1 MNVVVRWDV
10 LPPGGYTCFQHI
22 RGIASNFETIDDF
35 YKKRTKLAALK
46 LDRELQVTP
55 TFALI
60 RQVSVVLLRVSLAF
74 SQCHD
79 EDLLLDFYYNRFQ
92 PVLWLSNKLACEIN
106 SLSS

>member
-35 YKKRTKLAALK
+35 YKKEGNLAALR
-46 LDRELQVTP
+46 LDREFQGTP

-60 RQVSVVLLRVSLAF
+60 QQESVVLLRADLAF
-74 SQCHD
+74 VQCHD
-79 EDLLLDFYYNRFQ
+79 GDLLLDFYYNRFQ